1 MKSSMV
7 SLLLLFA
14 SLYLIVTGFLFI
26 AQSSFIFFPRN
37 ISEFQQSF
45 LNQFTSNE
53 ITIEHNGISLHGWF
67 IQSEVNPQDPLIIYY
82 GGNAEE
88 ISQNLHDLDKFG
100 DHSLLFI
107 NYRGYGKSEG
117 QPGQDT
123 LFSDALFIFDYITNN
138 YNISP
143 SNIFLMGRSL
153 GSAVAVHIGRQRSVK
168 GMILV
173 TPFDN
178 LVNVAKKH
186 YPIFPIKLLL
196 RHPFLSDKIAPK
208 VTCPMLAL
216 IGAEDQ
222 IIPNDLSMNLVVEW
236 GGRSNNVII
245 EDAGHNTISNKP
257 GYWAAIHQFLSKT
270 AIR

>member
-1 MKSSMV
+1 MKSPMV
-7 SLLLLFA
+7 SLLFLLA

-26 AQSSFIFFPRN
+26 AQSSFIFFPQN
-37 ISEFQQSF
+37 ISGVQQSF
-45 LNQFTSNE
+45 LNQFNSNE
-53 ITIEHNGISLHGWF
+53 ITIEHNGVLLHGWF
-67 IQSEVNPQDPLIIYY
+67 IQNEANPQNPLIIYY

-88 ISQNLHDLDKFG
+88 VSQNLHDLEKFG
-100 DHSLLFI
+100 DYSILFM

-117 QPGQDT
+117 RPRQDA
-123 LFSDALFIFDYITNN
+123 LFSDALFIFDYITNI
-138 YNISP
+138 YNIAP

-153 GSAVAVHIGRQRSVK
+153 GSAVAVHIGGHRLVK

-178 LVNVAKKH
+178 LINVAKTH

-196 RHPFLSDKIAPK
+196 MHPFLSDEIAPK

-222 IIPNDLSMNLVVEW
+222 IITNDLSMNLVKKW
-236 GGRSNNVII
+236 GGRSDHLIINNT
-245 EDAGHNTISNKP
+245 GHNTISFASD
-257 GYWAAIHQFLSKT
+257 YWQAIQSFLSKEN
-270 AIR
+270 